1 MPHMH
6 VKRVVLL
13 GMAGLL
19 SACAQL
25 RPDTEHQKE
34 SAEQVSRVDLH
45 SSFPAVRR
53 PQFEQVNL
61 IELVDPHREAETRF
75 PLAWDL
81 AMRRLSTDQVSS
93 IGLRYDLALAAF
105 RERPDNAVNP
115 KQAHRD
121 AVQDRILSVSTSRC
135 NVFKT
140 YLRRQ
145 QAETNFW
152 LGSSAT
158 AAGVLGAVLQGAT
171 ASRNLAGTAGLLS
184 GLQAEHNSNYYSNL
198 AAHVIV
204 QGIET
209 HQARLLAKL
218 IEERR
223 KRAVDEYSMEAAIK
237 DAIHFDG
244 TCSTVT
250 GLLEAAEAIKETTN
264 PGIPRA
270 AEIIASVRAMNM
282 IAQAQDFTVLRESGE
297 LQQLLKQTSPA
308 TSPLVVSTAGPQTMS
323 DNTLQ
328 RLNRAGAAPDRLT
341 GFVREQL
348 QALRL
353 AFQIAQDKLGQTGL
367 DAEGRKR
374 VEQALTD
381 AAQPLAN
388 TSALVSCVG
397 RLVPSSTAYASAIA
411 KRDLTVAGTLD
422 RINADAE
429 VLRMRL
435 GAIQATEQ
443 VERVLSHLQAVA
455 RSQADSWREE
465 LVKAKPQAANLMVSD
480 ARKKDLVAQSCS
492 S

>member
-1 MPHMH
+1 MQHIWF
-6 VKRVVLL
+6 KRIGLL
-13 GMAGLL
+13 GMASLL
-19 SACAQL
+19 GACAQL
-25 RPDTEHQKE
+25 RPDIEHQKE
-34 SAEQVSRVDLH
+34 SAEQVSGIDLH

-53 PQFEQVNL
+53 PQFEQINL

-75 PLAWDL
+75 PLAWEL
-81 AMRRLSTDQVSS
+81 AMRRLSSDRVSS
-93 IGLRYDLALAAF
+93 VGLRYDLALAAF
-105 RERPDNAVNP
+105 RERPDSAINA

-121 AVQDRILSVSTSRC
+121 AVQDRILGVSTSRC

-145 QAETNFW
+145 QADTNFW

-223 KRAVDEYSMEAAIK
+223 KRTVDEYSMEAAIK

-270 AEIIASVRAMNM
+270 AEIIASVRAMNL
-282 IAQAQDFTVLRESGE
+282 ISQAQDFSALRESGE
-297 LQQLLKQTSPA
+297 LQQLLKQTSPS
-308 TSPLVVSTAGPQTMS
+308 TSPLVVSTAGPQTTA
-323 DNTLQ
+323 DGTRQ
-328 RLNRAGAAPDRLT
+328 RLSQAGAATDRLT
-341 GFVREQL
+341 GFIREQL
-348 QALRL
+348 QASLL
-353 AFQIAQDKLGQTGL
+353 AFQSAQDKLGQAGW
-367 DAEGRKR
+367 DADGRQK
-374 VEQALTD
+374 VEQGLTE
-381 AAQPLAN
+381 AFRSFSNASVL
-388 TSALVSCVG
+388 TGCVG
-397 RLVPSSTAYASAIA
+397 RLVPASTAYAGAVA
-411 KRDLTVAGTLD
+411 KRDLTAAGTLD

-435 GAIQATEQ
+435 ATTQAIEQ
-443 VERVLSHLQAVA
+443 VERVLGHLQAVV
-455 RSQADSWREE
+455 RSQAEAWKEE
-465 LVKAKPQAANLMVSD
+465 LVKAKPQAAKLTMSE
-480 ARKKDLVAQSCS
+480 ARKAALVAQDCS
-492 S
+492 